1 MINLAQILGRV
12 GKIDTKTLPS
22 GTNLTNL
29 SLVTNKK
36 ITKNGEKEEKATWH
50 NVVCFSKL
58 SEIAEKY
65 VAVGDLLYIQGEM
78 DNQKYTGQ
86 DGIER
91 TKASII
97 ATELKLMPRQKAV
110 VAPTAKANSHAGEPF
125 VDSDIPW

>member
-1 MINLAQILGRV
+1 MINLAQVLGRV
-12 GKIDTKTLPS
+12 GKIETKTLPS
-22 GTNLTNL
+22 GTILTNL
-29 SLVTNKK
+29 SMVTSKK
-36 ITKNGEKEEKATWH
+36 ITKNGQKEDKATWH
-50 NVVCFSKL
+50 NIVCFSKL

-65 VAVGDLLYIQGEM
+65 VAVGDLLYIAGEM

-97 ATELKLMPRQKAV
+97 ASELKLMPRQKAE
-110 VAPTAKANSHAGEPF
+110 AKPTQKPANHADEPF